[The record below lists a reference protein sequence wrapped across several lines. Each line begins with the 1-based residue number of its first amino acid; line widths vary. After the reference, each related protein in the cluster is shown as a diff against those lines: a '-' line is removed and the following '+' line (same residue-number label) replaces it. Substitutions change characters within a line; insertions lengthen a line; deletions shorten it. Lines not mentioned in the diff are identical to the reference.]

1 MTRFAPSFTALAL
14 IVLTAAAPAPDPLA
28 RQLLADSR
36 AINEKSF
43 GFERVEHLAAND
55 GSKRETEVDVDRYD
69 PAAKPSLT
77 LVSVDGKPP
86 TPKTSHD
93 YWKNNAGKP
102 VPNYGRVALL
112 LAAARRVDATH
123 YHVDQVPKS
132 VLPGGGGMMAR
143 HLAADL
149 TVDTS
154 GARPFVSQTRL
165 FAPEPFR
172 MMLIAKVDK
181 FEVINRYRPG
191 ADGRPRIVEQDFV
204 LVGSGPGMSG
214 TQITHATFR
223 PL

>member
-1 MTRFAPSFTALAL
+1 MRLPFAAVALFAF
-14 IVLTAAAPAPDPLA
+14 VAAAPAPDPLA

-36 AINEKSF
+36 AITEKSF
-43 GFERVEHLAAND
+43 GFERVEHLEASD
-55 GSKRETEVDVDRYD
+55 GHKRETEVDVDRYD

-93 YWKNNAGKP
+93 YWKNNEGRP

-123 YHVDQVPKS
+123 YHVDEVPKT
-132 VLPGGGGMMAR
+132 VMPGRGGMMAR

-149 TVDTS
+149 TVDSS

-172 MMLIAKVDK
+172 MMLVAKIEK
-181 FEVINRYRPG
+181 FEVINRYKPG